1 MCDDFVVLRV
11 NIFFLHFFCVK
22 RNELDG
28 LRNVAGELKS
38 LKSQLSDKEDQLIS
52 IQKMLDRELDE
63 KMSLIDEKTKDDEK
77 RVEEL
82 KLWQIERQ
90 EMKDKIDEL
99 TRLLAQQS
107 AEAAKQVDNENHARE
122 KEILEREVS
131 RLQMIINT
139 PGEIDDGGFKSSM
152 YDINFNDKTPMSH
165 EGNMTSTLERKFKRF
180 FGFQNSTSPS
190 ASTTSGKKS
199 WIRLLF
205 IKSRN

>member
-1 MCDDFVVLRV
+1 LEVL
-11 NIFFLHFFCVK
+11 K
-22 RNELDG
+22 
-28 LRNVAGELKS
+28 NVAGELKS

-52 IQKMLDRELDE
+52 VQKMLDRELDE

-77 RVEEL
+77 RAEEM

-99 TRLLAQQS
+99 MRLLDEQA
-107 AEAAKQVDNENHARE
+107 AEAAKQVDNENHLRE
-122 KEILEREVS
+122 KEILEKEVS

-139 PGEIDDGGFKSSM
+139 PGEIDSFKSSM

-180 FGFQNSTSPS
+180 FGFQNSTS
-190 ASTTSGKKS
+190 STSSTAGKKS
-199 WIRLLF
+199 WIRLF
-205 IKSRN
+205 FKKSRN